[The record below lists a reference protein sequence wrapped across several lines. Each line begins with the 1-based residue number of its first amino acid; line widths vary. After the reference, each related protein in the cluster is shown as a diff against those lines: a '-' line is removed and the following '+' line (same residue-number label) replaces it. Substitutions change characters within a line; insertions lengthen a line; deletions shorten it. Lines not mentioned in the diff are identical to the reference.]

1 LFLAN
6 KYSSK
11 KSVIN
16 FNSAKFVDQ
25 GFQNPSQPKRYMKEN
40 RNYFPNFS
48 LYNSASLLIPMELFK
63 LETVVLAHHIGSAT
77 HEARESTAEL
87 VAKNLIAFA
96 KGENPA
102 KSR

>member
-11 KSVIN
+11 KSVID

-40 RNYFPNFS
+40 RNYFAT
-48 LYNSASLLIPMELFK
+48 LYNSTSLLIPMELFK
-63 LETVVLAHHIGSAT
+63 LENVVLAHHIGSAN
-77 HEARESTAEL
+77 HEARESTAEF
-87 VAKNLIAFA
+87 VAKI
-96 KGENPA
+96 
-102 KSR
+102 